1 MQRAV
6 LTRSLGL
13 GTSRSAVCVGFVEH
27 GGRKSWSIYSNN
39 G

>member
-1 MQRAV
+1 MPRV
-6 LTRSLGL
+6 VPTRSLGL

>member
-1 MQRAV
+1 MPMVVQ
-6 LTRSLGL
+6 TRSLGL
-13 GTSRSAVCVGFVEH
+13 DTSRSAVCVGFAEH